1 MRALRRGAAA
11 ALLSAAVLAL
21 AGCGG
26 GGAAD
31 AAAQQGYVAGDG
43 ATTVVAPA
51 DRRSA
56 PDLRGTTLDGEEF
69 DLAALRGSVV
79 VLNVWASWCPPCRA
93 EAPMLQVLADGL
105 RPEGVAF
112 VGVDTRDGDGT
123 AARAFVENVGLS
135 YPNVVDPDGVLLL
148 AFRDTLPPQAVPST
162 LVIDRQGRIAARV
175 IGPTTEPRL
184 RALITTV
191 LDEDS

>member
-1 MRALRRGAAA
+1 MRRLRRGAAA
-11 ALLSAAVLAL
+11 ALLGAVAL
-21 AGCGG
+21 TLTAC
-26 GGAAD
+26 GGAATGD

-43 ATTVVAPA
+43 ATTVVAPE
-51 DRRSA
+51 DRVPA
-56 PDLRGTTLDGEEF
+56 PQLRGTTLDGADF
-69 DLAALRGSVV
+69 DLAALRGKVV

-93 EAPMLQVLADGL
+93 EAPMLEVLASGL
-105 RPEGVAF
+105 RPEGVEF

-162 LVIDRQGRIAARV
+162 LVLDRQGRIAARV

-184 RALITTV
+184 RALITAV
-191 LDEDS
+191 LDEAA